1 MKKTVNKFVFQDM
14 KRNVEGFNPD
24 DYEVSDFQIN
34 DPEVIDFL
42 RDYYDNHLPVDA
54 EAWVRINDDKDKL
67 SYGVSTGEQ
76 ASLISSICWMLT
88 SSNVNRITLMVIA
101 VYYPPFNKKPIYQF
115 EIKEFGIKV
124 TIKADGCDWLISID
138 SPKPLDYNFMELFD
152 PAFKEYALTK
162 NDMPREYT
170 FGSFEEN
177 KSKFTIQI
185 TSQYKVYTFFYLLKY
200 YLNIRKL
207 MRVCY

>member
-1 MKKTVNKFVFQDM
+1 MKKTVNKFVFEDM

-24 DYEVSDFQIN
+24 DYDVTDYQIN

-42 RDYYDNHLPVDA
+42 REYYDSHLPVDA
-54 EAWVRINDDKDKL
+54 DAWVRINDDKEKL

-88 SSNVNRITLMVIA
+88 SSYVNKITLMVIA
-101 VYYPPFNKKPIYQF
+101 VYYPTFSKKPIYQF

-124 TIKADGCDWLISID
+124 TIKADGCDWIISID
-138 SPKPLDYNFMELFD
+138 SPKPLDYDFMELFD
-152 PAFKEYALTK
+152 PSFKEYSFTK
-162 NDMPREYT
+162 TDMPREYT

-185 TSQYKVYTFFYLLKY
+185 NSQYKVYTFFYLLKH

-207 MRVCY
+207 MRVGY